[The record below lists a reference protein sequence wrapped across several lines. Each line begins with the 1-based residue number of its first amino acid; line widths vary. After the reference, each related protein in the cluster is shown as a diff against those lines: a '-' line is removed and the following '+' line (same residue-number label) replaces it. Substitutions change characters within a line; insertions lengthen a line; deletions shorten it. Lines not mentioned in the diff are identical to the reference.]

1 MNDLT
6 MTLTSRMPYVLIS
19 SKFGSDWRSIL
30 GHPQLIECMGIC
42 VLSMARVSELRGSDK
57 ISGNFSFNSV
67 RVRAL
72 RWPLLGFFRDFSHFP
87 KGGEGGLWGKSF
99 IGNI

>member
-1 MNDLT
+1 M
-6 MTLTSRMPYVLIS
+6 LIS

-30 GHPQLIECMGIC
+30 GHPYLIECMGIC

-87 KGGEGGLWGKSF
+87 KEEKGGEGRACGAIHF
-99 IGNI
+99 